1 MATELFT
8 PLMTETEAR
17 LKTPLALAYIGD
29 TVWDLL
35 VRRSLLTGGWK
46 AGMLHKQAVKL
57 VNAAAGHEIVGDPT
71 EADAAVVNTCAFID
85 AAQAEAMR
93 VIRPHL
99 TEAEE
104 DIVRRGSNAHA
115 KHAAPKNQ
123 DPADYSLATGLE
135 ALMGYLYLS
144 GQMER
149 IGEIFDIAQ
158 AIH

>member
-1 MATELFT
+1 MSTELFE
-8 PLMTETEAR
+8 PLMSETEAR
-17 LKTPLALAYIGD
+17 LKTPLALAYMGD

-35 VRRSLLTGGWK
+35 VRRSLMRGGWK
-46 AGMLHKQAVKL
+46 AGMLHKQAVKQ
-57 VNAAAGHEIVGDPT
+57 VNA
-71 EADAAVVNTCAFID
+71 

-93 VIRPHL
+93 RIRPIL

-115 KHAAPKNQ
+115 KHAVPKNQ

-149 IGEIFDIAQ
+149 IGEIFDIAVQ
-158 AIH
+158 IQ

>member
-1 MATELFT
+1 MPTELFA
-8 PLMTETEAR
+8 PLMSETEAR

-35 VRRSLLTGGWK
+35 VRRSLLTSSYK

-57 VNAAAGHEIVGDPT
+57 VNAAA
-71 EADAAVVNTCAFID
+71 
-85 AAQAEAMR
+85 QAEAMR
-93 VIRPHL
+93 HIRPHL

-123 DPADYSLATGLE
+123 DAADYSLATGLE

-144 GQMER
+144 GNMER
-149 IGEIFDIAQ
+149 IGELFDIAQ
-158 AIH
+158 AFR

>member
-1 MATELFT
+1 MATELFS

-46 AGMLHKQAVKL
+46 AGMLHKQAVKQ
-57 VNAAAGHEIVGDPT
+57 VNA
-71 EADAAVVNTCAFID
+71 

>member
-46 AGMLHKQAVKL
+46 AGMLHKQAVKQ
-57 VNAAAGHEIVGDPT
+57 VNA
-71 EADAAVVNTCAFID
+71 

>member
-57 VNAAAGHEIVGDPT
+57 VNAAA
-71 EADAAVVNTCAFID
+71 
-85 AAQAEAMR
+85 QAEAMR
-93 VIRPHL
+93 AIRPHL

>member
-8 PLMTETEAR
+8 SLMTETEAR

-57 VNAAAGHEIVGDPT
+57 VNAAA
-71 EADAAVVNTCAFID
+71 
-85 AAQAEAMR
+85 QAEAMR
-93 VIRPHL
+93 AIRPHL